1 MLVIH
6 FKCIVSNTLEIK
18 IEKEK
23 TCPCIDHLRGTA
35 LEPPVLYLEGVKLAI
50 KTAENLGTVK
60 YTRYDGEKRKCQV
73 QNMGIRTIDITN
85 TVLITYMCVRA
96 RAHTHTHTHTH
107 TQLPYRI
114 LVSQASI
121 SQRNTQKCPL

>member
-1 MLVIH
+1 M
-6 FKCIVSNTLEIK
+6 EIK

-107 TQLPYRI
+107 THSFHTEFLSARHLFLRETP
-114 LVSQASI
+114 
-121 SQRNTQKCPL
+121 RNVLSKHSK